1 MESENQ
7 INRYIVFSC
16 ITQIS
21 DPPPP
26 STPQFGQLD
35 PFISARHNNILLV
48 WYWYDMIRYDNDDNN
63 DDCNDSYDDVDDNFG
78 I

>member
-1 MESENQ
+1 M
-7 INRYIVFSC
+7 Y
-16 ITQIS
+16 
-21 DPPPP
+21 PPPHLYGP
-26 STPQFGQLD
+26 KFLAKKGVTDLWGTTPQFGQLD

>member
-1 MESENQ
+1 MKIKS
-7 INRYIVFSC
+7 IGILYFHALPKLA
-16 ITQIS
+16 T
-21 DPPPP
+21 PP

>member
-21 DPPPP
+21 DPPFP

-35 PFISARHNNILLV
+35 PFISARHNNILLL